1 LARDDV
7 RINVARRLRQPP
19 ADSGSANPEEIFDDT
34 ISIKSVTPEE
44 LVEGQKTEVAVTVAY
59 ELLSRAEGQINLGYS
74 EGRGSG
80 YAIIAQTR
88 VAQGAGEAVVRAA
101 VVRARVVPTRTGQL
115 PFTKLFVNLSE
126 YPHRK
131 KWIPLASDSHTVE
144 IR

>member
-1 LARDDV
+1 
-7 RINVARRLRQPP
+7 
-19 ADSGSANPEEIFDDT
+19 
-34 ISIKSVTPEE
+34 

-88 VAQGAGEAVVRAA
+88 VAQGAGEAVVRA
-101 VVRARVVPTRTGQL
+101 RVVPTRTGQL